1 MPKKIRELKSD
12 LRRAGWYLKP
22 GAGKGSHSVWEH
34 SNVPY
39 NVTVSGHDGH
49 DAQRYQEIMVRKAV
63 RAAEGK

>member
-1 MPKKIRELKSD
+1 MPKKIRELKSL
-12 LRRAGWYLKP
+12 LRDAGWYLKP

-34 SNVPY
+34 STVPY

-49 DAQRYQEIMVRKAV
+49 DAKRYQEIMVRNAV